1 MALQPQKR
9 RACCATPLTSA
20 SAQFAVKWEK
30 FPTVVGDEQMPTTTT
45 ATVPFFAVCLS
56 VSSSVVSGG
65 QCDGMVTPAP
75 QFRVHS
81 ISLFRNDLP
90 TQSHVTTIAFVSSS
104 LSSNQRR
111 RGRRCHGVLQCNG
124 SAMKPRRSAKG
135 FALQSK
141 CFCLAAIYERGD
153 VTV

>member
-56 VSSSVVSGG
+56 VCLSHPRWSLVVNVMEWSRLPRNFESTRSPSSA
-65 QCDGMVTPAP
+65 TTY
-75 QFRVHS
+75 RL
-81 ISLFRNDLP
+81 SL
-90 TQSHVTTIAFVSSS
+90 THVTTIAFVSSS
-104 LSSNQRR
+104 LSIQ
-111 RGRRCHGVLQCNG
+111 
-124 SAMKPRRSAKG
+124 
-135 FALQSK
+135 
-141 CFCLAAIYERGD
+141 
-153 VTV
+153 